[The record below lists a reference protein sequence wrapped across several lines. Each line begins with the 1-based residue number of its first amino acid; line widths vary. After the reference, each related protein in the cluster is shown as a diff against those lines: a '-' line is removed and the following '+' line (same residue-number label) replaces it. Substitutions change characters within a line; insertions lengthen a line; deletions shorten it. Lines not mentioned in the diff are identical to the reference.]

1 MDGGLQAHIE
11 HSGAHIIEAEGHVP
25 VWWMLFCN
33 EGLCLGHKVGGC
45 LGEAFETFYRVK
57 LEWELN
63 EIYMQVSKV
72 SILFRDIRN
81 GETSA

>member
-11 HSGAHIIEAEGHVP
+11 HSGAHIIEAEGHDGCSFAMKDC
-25 VWWMLFCN
+25 VWDTRWR
-33 EGLCLGHKVGGC
+33 GC